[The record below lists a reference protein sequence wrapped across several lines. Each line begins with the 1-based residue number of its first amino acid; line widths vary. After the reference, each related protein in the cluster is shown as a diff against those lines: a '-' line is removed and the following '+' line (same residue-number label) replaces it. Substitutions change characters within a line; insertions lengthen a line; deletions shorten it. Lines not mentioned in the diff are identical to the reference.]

1 MVTSLPESPPSLQI
15 PQNWLSI
22 QPIACRSG
30 WCHIHSPRPKSSWHE
45 AHTPCYY
52 PLLLAK
58 LKAET
63 GFNLTHYKQVVEGGG
78 DVGFKPLSNLSTP
91 FNLWVVTEVLQV
103 NTASKTWN
111 LLEPRAWKVVLPNHM
126 LLKRKFCYDPRVR
139 HKQG

>member
-1 MVTSLPESPPSLQI
+1 MVTRLPESPLT
-15 PQNWLSI
+15 
-22 QPIACRSG
+22 ADT
-30 WCHIHSPRPKSSWHE
+30 PKLAFDPTDRLPVRGDVIYTPH
-45 AHTPCYY
+45 APNPAGMKHTLHNYY

-78 DVGFKPLSNLSTP
+78 GVGFKPLSNLSTT
-91 FNLWVVTEVLQV
+91 FYLWVVTEVLQV

-111 LLEPRAWKVVLPNHM
+111 FLEPRAWKVVLPNHM